1 MEMDFVYLGDNDSL
15 ASIDSESK
23 VIKPI
28 QHSDEEIPQFN
39 VNLGETIKKQE
50 LQFDIP
56 QLEHKPKVLSEEEVQ
71 WLESCGIEKYY
82 GDASPDDYFRR
93 ENLFSELVDDYQRAK
108 ARYNLGIG
116 EEYSLVWGNISG
128 SIENQT
134 DLYEYITN
142 RFIEYTNRYVEDVN
156 TLLVNWGLEINFL
169 LSRKIDKDSPHLE
182 GTPTTTLP
190 EIEDDSD
197 RIASTKWVNTKLSL
211 LTDYNLKW
219 LKVNKDYMF
228 IDDPPQNIILT
239 WEFYNIPEEIVI
251 NGQSV
256 NPSASSYTF
265 RNINNSFLIH
275 FSYKIND
282 KWYNQ
287 AITFQKV
294 NAYYYGT
301 EEDPNTMSKT
311 KETSIIVNSLEDK
324 FVYLYIPND
333 GKARLFVNNILGG
346 FINLGGR
353 LINGVGYYLY
363 RTVHPG
369 LGELHITYDKQ

>member
-1 MEMDFVYLGDNDSL
+1 MKMDFVYLGDDDSL
-15 ASIDSESK
+15 ANINSESK

-28 QHSDEEIPQFN
+28 QYSDEEIPQFD
-39 VNLGETIKKQE
+39 VNLGETIKDQE
-50 LQFDIP
+50 LQTDIP
-56 QLEHKPKVLSEEEVQ
+56 QLEYIPKVLSEDEVQ

-142 RFIEYTNRYVEDVN
+142 RFIESTNKYIEEVN
-156 TLLVNWGLEINFL
+156 TLLVEWGLEINFL
-169 LSRKIDKDSPHLE
+169 LSRKIDKDSPYLE

-190 EIEDDSD
+190 DIEDDSD
-197 RIASTKWVNTKLSL
+197 RIASTKWVNAKLSL
-211 LTDYNLKW
+211 FTDYNLKW
-219 LKVNKDYMF
+219 LKVSKTYMF
-228 IDDPPQNIILT
+228 VDDPPQDIILN
-239 WEFYNIPEEIVI
+239 WEFYNIPEEIFI

-256 NPSASSYTF
+256 NPSTSSYTF
-265 RNINNSFLIH
+265 YNINNSLLIH

-287 AITFQKV
+287 IITFQKV

-301 EEDPNTMSKT
+301 EEDPNIMNKT
-311 KETSIIVNSLEDK
+311 KETSIIVNSLKDK

-333 GKARLFVNNILGG
+333 GKARLFVDNILGG
-346 FINLGGR
+346 FKSLGGR

-363 RTVHPG
+363 RTVHSG